1 MYVKSVFIKNYRNL
15 KEQKVELKNGLNV
28 FCGLNAQGKT
38 NFLECLVLS
47 SLGKTPKSDKD
58 RDIIN
63 WNEKS
68 AVIKTEVATK
78 NTNSHIE
85 IKLTKGEKKRI
96 ATNGMPVA
104 KIGELLGWLNV
115 IYFSPA
121 EIDVIREGPDERRR
135 FMDIDLCQT
144 DKNYFYTLGR
154 YNKIL
159 DQRNNLLKKE
169 NNNKSLAEMLSI
181 WDRQLAKEGAKLFL
195 KRLDFI
201 QKISPVASEIHKH
214 LTNGKESLD
223 IVYQSEMQ
231 GNTKQEAEEFLT
243 QKLADTFDKQQKLGF
258 TTSGVHRDDIKF
270 AIDGV
275 DIRKFGS
282 QGQQRTAALALKL
295 AEVKLLFDTVG
306 EYPVLLL
313 DDVFSE
319 IDENRQRQLLKYT
332 KNIQTIIATP
342 KFDTSLVKDIDIN
355 FFKVEQGIIT
365 HLESVQM

>member
-1 MYVKSVFIKNYRNL
+1 MYVKSVAIKNYRNL
-15 KEQKVELKNGLNV
+15 KTQKVNLKKGLNV
-28 FCGLNAQGKT
+28 MCGLNAQGKT

-47 SLGKTPKSDKD
+47 SLGKSPKTEKDKD
-58 RDIIN
+58 LIN
-63 WNEKS
+63 WQNDF
-68 AVIKTEVATK
+68 ATIKTDFCTD
-78 NTNSHIE
+78 TTDGQIE

-96 ATNGMPVA
+96 AINGMPIK

-144 DKNYFYTLGR
+144 DKNYFYTLSR

-159 DQRNNLLKKE
+159 TQRNNLIKKE
-169 NNNKSLAEMLSI
+169 NKNPALAEMLSI

-195 KRLDFI
+195 KRLEFI
-201 QKISPVASEIHKH
+201 QKISPLAKEIHEKISSQ
-214 LTNGKESLD
+214 KESLD
-223 IVYQSEMQ
+223 VVYQSELQ
-231 GNTKQEAEEFLT
+231 GSSRQEVEDFLT
-243 QKLADTFDKQQKLGF
+243 KKLADTFEKQQKLGF
-258 TTSGVHRDDIKF
+258 TTSGVHRDDIKLSV
-270 AIDGV
+270 DGV

-295 AEVKLLFDTVG
+295 AEVQLIRQTVG

-319 IDENRQRQLLKYT
+319 IDETRQKQLLKYT
-332 KNIQTIIATP
+332 KDIQTIIATP
-342 KFDTSLVKDIDIN
+342 KFDKNLLSDDNFNMFEVSKGEINVVK
-355 FFKVEQGIIT
+355 
-365 HLESVQM
+365 

>member
-1 MYVKSVFIKNYRNL
+1 MYVQSVFVKNYRNL
-15 KEQKVELKNGLNV
+15 KEQTVVLKNGLNV

-68 AVIKTEVATK
+68 ATIKTNVCTVNTK
-78 NTNSHIE
+78 SQIE
-85 IKLTKGEKKRI
+85 IKLTKGEKKRV
-96 ATNGMPVA
+96 ATNGMPIA

-159 DQRNNLLKKE
+159 NQRNNLIKKE
-169 NNNKSLAEMLSI
+169 NNNKNLAEMLSI

-201 QKISPVASEIHKH
+201 QKISPVACEIHKH
-214 LTNGKESLD
+214 LTSGKECLD
-223 IVYQSEMQ
+223 VVYQSEMQ
-231 GNTKQEAEEFLT
+231 GTTKQEAEEFLAK
-243 QKLADTFDKQQKLGF
+243 KLADTFEKQQKLGF

-295 AEVKLLFDTVG
+295 AEVKLLHDTVG

-319 IDENRQRQLLKYT
+319 IDETRQKQLLKYT

-342 KFDTSLVKDIDIN
+342 KFDKSLTG
-355 FFKVEQGIIT
+355 GIPFNSFEVSNGEIK
-365 HLESVQM
+365 QI

>member
-1 MYVKSVFIKNYRNL
+1 
-15 KEQKVELKNGLNV
+15 
-28 FCGLNAQGKT
+28 
-38 NFLECLVLS
+38 
-47 SLGKTPKSDKD
+47 
-58 RDIIN
+58 
-63 WNEKS
+63 
-68 AVIKTEVATK
+68 
-78 NTNSHIE
+78 
-85 IKLTKGEKKRI
+85 
-96 ATNGMPVA
+96 
-104 KIGELLGWLNV
+104 
-115 IYFSPA
+115 
-121 EIDVIREGPDERRR
+121 
-135 FMDIDLCQT
+135 
-144 DKNYFYTLGR
+144 
-154 YNKIL
+154 
-159 DQRNNLLKKE
+159 
-169 NNNKSLAEMLSI
+169 MLSI

-231 GNTKQEAEEFLT
+231 GTTKQEAEDFLT
-243 QKLADTFDKQQKLGF
+243 QKLADTFEKQQKLGF

-355 FFKVEQGIIT
+355 FFKVENGVISHT
-365 HLESVQM
+365 